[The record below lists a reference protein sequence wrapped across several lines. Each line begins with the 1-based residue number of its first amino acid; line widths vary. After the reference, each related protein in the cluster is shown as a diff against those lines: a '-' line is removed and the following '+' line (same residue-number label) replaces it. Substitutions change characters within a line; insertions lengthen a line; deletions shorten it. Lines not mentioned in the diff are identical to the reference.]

1 MSMVTDALSS
11 ATNLQEAEFFVMFAN
26 ENNIQP
32 QEIVDIG
39 LPIALSGINGSPF
52 RSLSLQN
59 SLFSFQA
66 IKIWLMIRQFVG
78 FASVPIC

>member
-39 LPIALSGINGSPF
+39 LPIALSGINGSPL

-59 SLFSFQA
+59 SLFSFQV